1 MSNKPNQ
8 TKVKVC
14 NHKPGDKWDDGCC
27 GNESAKNQNSE
38 ITGDDQS
45 AIPEVYRKQNN
56 QASNEQQAFNSQ
68 ENTLAE
74 HQE

>member
-27 GNESAKNQNSE
+27 GNESVKNNSG
-38 ITGDDQS
+38 ITDDDQS
-45 AIPEVYRKQNN
+45 AIPEVYRKKNN
-56 QASNEQQAFNSQ
+56 QVSNEQQAFNSQ